1 MKRYVGS
8 IYGRANVP
16 ENVWAVLGWVHAQ
29 TWIKMIRSSVIY
41 IIDTRSDHPYPY
53 LGVYSS
59 KYRPNTLPPNSII
72 FSFSLWSKAMTLRLH
87 RRKSGWLH
95 SNGVW
100 GTYSRKK
107 SFTWFATLAWAGW
120 VDCSLPGHEEEE
132 QGRGRRRGFLLP
144 ISKKGVPMIM
154 EPLVYLLVTATT
166 LTRHLAYLR
175 QAMAMLHVVYA
186 SISILL
192 DMEVRG

>member
-29 TWIKMIRSSVIY
+29 TWIKMIRSS
-41 IIDTRSDHPYPY
+41 IIHAYNTRSNHFYPC

-59 KYRPNTLPPNSII
+59 KCRPNTLPPSSII

-95 SNGVW
+95 SNGDHAW
-100 GTYSRKK
+100 LIYWIICPIYRFASKLESYFIWRRDAFEK
-107 SFTWFATLAWAGW
+107 S
-120 VDCSLPGHEEEE
+120 
-132 QGRGRRRGFLLP
+132 RRRANEG
-144 ISKKGVPMIM
+144 SN
-154 EPLVYLLVTATT
+154 
-166 LTRHLAYLR
+166 
-175 QAMAMLHVVYA
+175 
-186 SISILL
+186 L
-192 DMEVRG
+192 DVER

>member
-72 FSFSLWSKAMTLRLH
+72 FSFSLWIKAMTLRLH
-87 RRKSGWLH
+87 RRKWGWLH
-95 SNGVW
+95 SNGNHTW
-100 GTYSRKK
+100 FIYSIICPIYRFVSKLEPWFIWHCNAFEKLKK
-107 SFTWFATLAWAGW
+107 SREEAEDRDF
-120 VDCSLPGHEEEE
+120 SL
-132 QGRGRRRGFLLP
+132 
-144 ISKKGVPMIM
+144 
-154 EPLVYLLVTATT
+154 
-166 LTRHLAYLR
+166 
-175 QAMAMLHVVYA
+175 LHPRKVFQW
-186 SISILL
+186 
-192 DMEVRG
+192 